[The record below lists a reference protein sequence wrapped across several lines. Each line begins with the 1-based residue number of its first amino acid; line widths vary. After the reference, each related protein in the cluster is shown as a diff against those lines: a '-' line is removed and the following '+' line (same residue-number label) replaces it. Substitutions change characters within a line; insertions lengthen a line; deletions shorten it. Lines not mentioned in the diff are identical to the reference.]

1 MSTTAALA
9 TPSLG
14 GSIVAVERC
23 SGNEASCLD
32 PNTDHDFASFTV
44 SYPPDAASGRADLE
58 ATFGGRLLWISDAHC
73 GLFTFDTETLKW
85 YGHAFT
91 DVTDLMTGAQ
101 SPN

>member
-1 MSTTAALA
+1 M
-9 TPSLG
+9 
-14 GSIVAVERC
+14 
-23 SGNEASCLD
+23 D

-101 SPN
+101 SPNAMRVPAEVSGSVAIGQPAPASTGDCQE